1 MPILQIKQLT
11 THLTTTSSQSTKH
24 NNSMNDFVQKES
36 LDLWP
41 DNFTQ
46 SINKLAHSINVL
58 VNPTD
63 VPSFQPM
70 NGTFN
75 QSTRELTHFR
85 FRRMRSYN
93 LQMI

>member
-1 MPILQIKQLT
+1 
-11 THLTTTSSQSTKH
+11 
-24 NNSMNDFVQKES
+24 MNDFVQKDS

-46 SINKLAHSINVL
+46 SINELAHSTNDLAHSINVL
-58 VNPTD
+58 VNPTN

-85 FRRMRSYN
+85 VRRMRSYN